1 VSTMTIEA
9 ARQRT
14 RGVEGWLTDREGEAL
29 FRLARDHGKLGAVVE
44 IGSWKG
50 RSTIWLACGQRA
62 GTGGKV
68 VAIDPHTGSTEHQT
82 TERVWT
88 FHEFQHNVSAAGV
101 ADLVEPLV
109 MTSREAASMLNQP
122 VGLIF
127 IDGAHDYEAVRAD
140 FEAWFPKVVDG
151 GVMAFNDADSWP
163 DVFQLVRE
171 RVVRSQRFRRLR
183 LVDST
188 LIAQKVGR
196 NTFAD
201 RARNRYVFLLV
212 RVSFR
217 SRRLQLPKG
226 LVRIGKQFLR
236 LLQASGKRS

>member
-1 VSTMTIEA
+1 MSTMTIEA

-14 RGVEGWLTDREGEAL
+14 RDVEGWLTDREGEAL
-29 FRLARDHGKLGAVVE
+29 FRLARDYGRLGAVVE

-62 GTGGKV
+62 GAGGKV

-82 TERVWT
+82 AEGVWT
-88 FHEFQHNVSAAGV
+88 FDEFQRNVSAAGV

-109 MTSREAASMLNQP
+109 MTSREAARTLNQP

-163 DVFQLVRE
+163 GVFRLVRE
-171 RVVRSQRFRRLR
+171 RVVRSRRFRRLR

-188 LIAQKVGR
+188 LIAEKVAR
-196 NTFAD
+196 STFAD

-212 RVSFR
+212 RLSYR
-217 SRRLQLPKG
+217 SRRLRLPKG
-226 LVRIGKQFLR
+226 LIRIGKQVLR
-236 LLQASGKRS
+236 LLQAPGKRS